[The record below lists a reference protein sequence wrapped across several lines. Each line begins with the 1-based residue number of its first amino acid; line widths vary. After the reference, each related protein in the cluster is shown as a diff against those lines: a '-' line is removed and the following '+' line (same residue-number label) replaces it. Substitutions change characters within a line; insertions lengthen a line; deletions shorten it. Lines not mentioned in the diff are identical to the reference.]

1 MRKVMFAL
9 AILAVATPAQAQRE
23 CGNYGCSFL
32 GHPSTWTQPYG
43 QPRLSGAQR
52 SARPQYTAS
61 QLRARRMLERVCA
74 RTGCY

>member
-9 AILAVATPAQAQRE
+9 AILAVATPAHAQRE
-23 CGNYGCSFL
+23 CGNYGCGFL
-32 GHPSTWTQPYG
+32 GHPSTWIQPYG
-43 QPRLSGAQR
+43 QPR
-52 SARPQYTAS
+52 ARPARMPQYTAS